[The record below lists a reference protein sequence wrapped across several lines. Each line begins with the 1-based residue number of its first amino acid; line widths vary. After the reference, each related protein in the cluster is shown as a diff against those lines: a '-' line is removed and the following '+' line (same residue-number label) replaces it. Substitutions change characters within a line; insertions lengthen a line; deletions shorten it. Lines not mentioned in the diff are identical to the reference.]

1 MSWLAWS
8 QGNKNW
14 LRKRSPQES
23 GFVSSNTKP
32 LSSFPLINPSE
43 RRPRHRMELMR
54 FTQIFIFY
62 PWRARDSAPAWVKG
76 NASFFI
82 SRFTR
87 EGRKIIVA
95 FPFPNRSGPP
105 LSEDLQVRR
114 NGIHAE
120 RCEWNTCNEPERGTD
135 FHSRRLSPWTEST

>member
-1 MSWLAWS
+1 MKKITIGDFLSGTFPLRNHFDHFLSDHDRSADCY
-8 QGNKNW
+8 W
-14 LRKRSPQES
+14 LRLD
-23 GFVSSNTKP
+23 V
-32 LSSFPLINPSE
+32 
-43 RRPRHRMELMR
+43 
-54 FTQIFIFY
+54 FIATGIM
-62 PWRARDSAPAWVKG
+62 W
-76 NASFFI
+76 
-82 SRFTR
+82 FTR

-135 FHSRRLSPWTEST
+135 FNSRRLSPWTEST